1 MQTILAAKLAKIVY
15 GEVNI
20 LHTKTDMADKLVLV
34 IIYTI
39 LIALVIVTLYPL
51 LYVLFASLSDA
62 GKLIVN
68 KGILWK
74 PVGFSLD
81 AYKSVLANPG
91 IAIGYKNTLFIVFFG
106 VIVNL
111 FMTALGAYVL
121 SRKHVM
127 WNNVFMFLIVFT
139 MFFGGGLIPL
149 YLTVKGVGLLNS
161 LWATI
166 LPFAISTFNLI
177 IMRTSFMGIPDS
189 LEESAKIDGAN
200 HFTILFRIILPL
212 SMPVIAV
219 MILYYAVDKWNGWF
233 YASIFIQNRELF
245 PLQLVLREILIS
257 NATDSMSAGAS
268 AGDRFQIG
276 ETIKYATIMV
286 ATIPILCVYPFVQ
299 RYFVKGVMVGSLKG

>member
-1 MQTILAAKLAKIVY
+1 MKTESGMFDRIF
-15 GEVNI
+15 NI
-20 LHTKTDMADKLVLV
+20 MN
-34 IIYTI
+34 YTF
-39 LIALVIVTLYPL
+39 LIALVVITLYPL
-51 LYVLFASLSDA
+51 LYVLFASLSDSSQLLA
-62 GKLIVN
+62 N
-68 KGILWK
+68 KGLLWK

-91 IAIGYKNTLFIVFFG
+91 IAIGFRNTLFIVVFG

-121 SRKHVM
+121 SRKNVM
-127 WNNVFMFLIVFT
+127 WNKVFMFLIVFT

-149 YLTVKGVGLLNS
+149 YLMVRGVGLLDS
-161 LWATI
+161 LWSTI

-200 HFTILFRIILPL
+200 HFTILFRIIIPL

-233 YASIFIQNRELF
+233 YASVFIKSRELF
-245 PLQLVLREILIS
+245 PLQLVLREILIANS
-257 NATDSMSAGAS
+257 TESMSAGAS
-268 AGDRFQIG
+268 AADRFQIG

-286 ATIPILCVYPFVQ
+286 ATVPILCIYPFLQ

>member
-1 MQTILAAKLAKIVY
+1 MKKESGWFDRIFNVINYTFLIL
-15 GEVNI
+15 
-20 LHTKTDMADKLVLV
+20 LV
-34 IIYTI
+34 I
-39 LIALVIVTLYPL
+39 ATLYPL
-51 LYVLFASLSDA
+51 LYVLFASFSDSSQLLA
-62 GKLIVN
+62 N
-68 KGILWK
+68 KGLLWK

-91 IAIGYKNTLFIVFFG
+91 IGIGFRNTLFIVVFG
-106 VIVNL
+106 VFVNL

-121 SRKHVM
+121 SRKNVM
-127 WNNVFMFLIVFT
+127 WNKVFMFFIVFT

-149 YLTVKGVGLLNS
+149 YLIVKGVGLLDS
-161 LWATI
+161 LWSTI

-200 HFTILFRIILPL
+200 HFTILFRIIIPL

-233 YASIFIQNRELF
+233 YASVFIKSRELF
-245 PLQLVLREILIS
+245 PLQLVLREILIANS
-257 NATDSMSAGAS
+257 TESMSAGAS

-286 ATIPILCVYPFVQ
+286 ATIPILCIYPFLQ

>member
-1 MQTILAAKLAKIVY
+1 MIKESGWFDRIFTIFNYTFL
-15 GEVNI
+15 I
-20 LHTKTDMADKLVLV
+20 L
-34 IIYTI
+34 
-39 LIALVIVTLYPL
+39 LVIVTLYPL
-51 LYVLFASLSDA
+51 LYVLFASLSDSA
-62 GKLIVN
+62 QLLAN
-68 KGILWK
+68 KGLLWK
-74 PVGFSLD
+74 PVGFSLE

-91 IAIGYKNTLFIVFFG
+91 IATGFRNTLFILVFG

-121 SRKHVM
+121 SRKNVM
-127 WNNVFMFLIVFT
+127 WNKVFMFFIVFT

-149 YLTVKGVGLLNS
+149 YLVVKGVGLLDT
-161 LWATI
+161 LWSTI

-200 HFTILFRIILPL
+200 HFTILFRIIIPL

-233 YASIFIQNRELF
+233 YASVFIKSRELF
-245 PLQLVLREILIS
+245 PLQLVLREILIANS
-257 NATDSMSAGAS
+257 TESMSAGAS

-286 ATIPILCVYPFVQ
+286 ATIPILSIYPFLQ
-299 RYFVKGVMVGSLKG
+299 RFFVKGVMVGSLKG

>member
-1 MQTILAAKLAKIVY
+1 MNKESGWFDRIFMILNYTFL
-15 GEVNI
+15 I
-20 LHTKTDMADKLVLV
+20 L
-34 IIYTI
+34 
-39 LIALVIVTLYPL
+39 LVIVTLYPL
-51 LYVLFASLSDA
+51 LYVLFASLSDSA
-62 GKLIVN
+62 QLLAN
-68 KGILWK
+68 KGLLWK
-74 PVGFSLD
+74 PVGFSLE
-81 AYKSVLANPG
+81 AYKSVLANLG
-91 IAIGYKNTLFIVFFG
+91 IATGFRNTLFILVFG

-121 SRKHVM
+121 SRKNVM
-127 WNNVFMFLIVFT
+127 WNKVFMFFIVFT

-149 YLTVKGVGLLNS
+149 YLVVKGVGLLDT
-161 LWATI
+161 LWSTI

-200 HFTILFRIILPL
+200 HFTILFRIIIPL

-233 YASIFIQNRELF
+233 YASVFIKSRELF
-245 PLQLVLREILIS
+245 PLQLVLREILIANS
-257 NATDSMSAGAS
+257 TESMSAGAS

-286 ATIPILCVYPFVQ
+286 ATIPILCIYPFLQ
-299 RYFVKGVMVGSLKG
+299 RFFVKGVMVGSLKG

>member
-1 MQTILAAKLAKIVY
+1 MKKESGWFDRIFNVINYTF
-15 GEVNI
+15 
-20 LHTKTDMADKLVLV
+20 LVL
-34 IIYTI
+34 
-39 LIALVIVTLYPL
+39 LVIATLYPL
-51 LYVLFASLSDA
+51 LYVLFASFSDSSQLLA
-62 GKLIVN
+62 N
-68 KGILWK
+68 KGLLWK

-91 IAIGYKNTLFIVFFG
+91 IGIGFRNTLFIVVFG

-121 SRKHVM
+121 SRKNVM
-127 WNNVFMFLIVFT
+127 WNKVFMFFIVFT

-149 YLTVKGVGLLNS
+149 YLIVKGVGLLDS
-161 LWATI
+161 LWSTI

-200 HFTILFRIILPL
+200 HFTILFRIIIPL

-233 YASIFIQNRELF
+233 YASVFIKSRELF
-245 PLQLVLREILIS
+245 PLQLVLREILIANS
-257 NATDSMSAGAS
+257 TESMSAGAS

-286 ATIPILCVYPFVQ
+286 ATIPILCIYPFLQ

>member
-1 MQTILAAKLAKIVY
+1 MHAK
-15 GEVNI
+15 
-20 LHTKTDMADKLVLV
+20 TKTDFADKAVLFV
-34 IIYTI
+34 IYTLLI
-39 LIALVIVTLYPL
+39 LLVIVTLYPL
-51 LYVLFASLSDA
+51 LYVLFASFSDA
-62 GKLIVN
+62 GQLIVN

-74 PVGFSLD
+74 PLGFSLE

-91 IAIGYKNTLFIVFFG
+91 IAIGYKNTLFIVVFG
-106 VIVNL
+106 VMVNL

-121 SRKHVM
+121 SRKNVM
-127 WNNVFMFLIVFT
+127 LNNVFMFLIVFT

-149 YLTVKGVGLLNS
+149 YLVVKGVGLLDS
-161 LWATI
+161 LWSTI
-166 LPFAISTFNLI
+166 LPFAVSTFNLI
-177 IMRTSFMGIPDS
+177 IMRTAFMGIPDS

-200 HFTILFRIILPL
+200 HFTILFRIIIPL

-233 YASIFIQNRELF
+233 YASVFIKSRELF
-245 PLQLVLREILIS
+245 PLQLVLREILIANS
-257 NATDSMSAGAS
+257 TDSMSAGAS

-286 ATIPILCVYPFVQ
+286 ATVPILCVYPFVQ